1 MIYCY
6 NDLLGY
12 GKRLCEAVN
21 ANKGSAM
28 MISHAA
34 QVPNEHESIV
44 YVNFDGSDSVNRI
57 YNELLEY
64 ENVYIIPEERVTSLS
79 NNPINQHEVIRKKW
93 VCSSWLLNNLRDAV
107 GTIQKIIYPVV
118 KYNSNGSKEI
128 IESSEDAFKI
138 CAKAFDTK
146 SAEKYLYLRSAV
158 DSRDNEWFIFM
169 LGKKYAFAAKVHE
182 DKYQMI
188 NVMNEQHNE
197 LLKYAYAFMKDE
209 DINWAAVKVICGLD
223 KNKRFISPFIDN
235 VYASFPMDWLMT
247 GGMVFESDNGTDWE
261 STGKPALRIFDFA
274 AKMIIEGTI

>member
-1 MIYCY
+1 
-6 NDLLGY
+6 
-12 GKRLCEAVN
+12 
-21 ANKGSAM
+21 

-57 YNELLEY
+57 YNELIEY
-64 ENVYIIPEERVTSLS
+64 ENVYIIPEERVAGMS
-79 NNPINQHEVIRKKW
+79 NNPIGLYNQVNKW
-93 VCSSWLLNNLRDAV
+93 IPSSWFMRDLRTAV
-107 GTIQKIIYPVV
+107 GVIQKIAFPVV
-118 KYNSNGSKEI
+118 KYNSDGTKEY
-128 IESSEDAFKI
+128 IETSEHAFKK
-138 CAKAFDTK
+138 CVKAFDAK
-146 SAEKYLYLRSAV
+146 NPEPYFYLRSTV
-158 DSRDNEWFIFM
+158 DSRDNEWFVFM
-169 LGKKYAFAAKVHE
+169 LGKKYAFAAKIHE

-223 KNKRFISPFIDN
+223 KNKGVISPFIDN

-247 GGMVFESDNGTDWE
+247 GGMVFESDNGTDWK

-274 AKMIIEGTI
+274 AKMIIEGTL